1 MTAKEYLSQIRQY
14 DAIIAMYAAEID
26 ALRTAATSVTVDT
39 SREYVQSNSVADRT
53 GIFGTKIVD
62 KQLELQAIIDEYAAK
77 RQEIMHTITLIRN
90 EDCIKILWQ
99 RYIARKTFEQIAVDL
114 NYSWRHTMRLH
125 KKALELLQVVI
136 DCH

>member
-14 DAIIAMYAAEID
+14 DAIMAMYAAEID

-39 SREYVQSNSVADRT
+39 SREYVQSNSIADRT

-77 RQEIMHTITLIRN
+77 RQEIMHTIALVRD

-99 RYIARKTFEQIAVDL
+99 RYIARKSLKEIAIDMR
-114 NYSWRHTMRLH
+114 YSKSTVLRLH
-125 KKALELLQVVI
+125 KKALFFVDKILR
-136 DCH
+136 DT

>member
-1 MTAKEYLSQIRQY
+1 MQIRQY
-14 DAIIAMYAAEID
+14 DAVIAMYAAEID

-39 SREYVQSNSVADRT
+39 SKEYVQSNSIADRT

-62 KQLELQAIIDEYAAK
+62 KQLELQEIIDEYAEK
-77 RQEIMHTITLIRN
+77 RKEIMRTISRIPN

-99 RYIARKTFEQIAVDL
+99 RYIARKKFEEIAVDL
-114 NYSWRHTMRLH
+114 SYSWRHTMRLH
-125 KKALELLQVVI
+125 KKALNLLQVVI

>member
-39 SREYVQSNSVADRT
+39 SREYVQSNSIADRT

-77 RQEIMHTITLIRN
+77 RQEIMHTITLVRN

-99 RYIARKTFEQIAVDL
+99 RYIARKSLKEIAIDMR
-114 NYSWRHTMRLH
+114 YSKSTVLRLH
-125 KKALELLQVVI
+125 KKALFFVDKILC
-136 DCH
+136 DT